1 MRLCVSSRG
10 PIPALV
16 ASMLAVCAVAPA
28 APAAPGEPTVFGTAL
43 FDPDTTTITLTFGG
57 ATPHY
62 RLFRLASGHVY
73 YEFSPA
79 RLSRPVVLNKAVG
92 APLIRYTV
100 ANRPTG
106 AAVRLSFTTTR
117 PAAPSIFIDDAARTV
132 QIQPFGEPVASLPA
146 AIAPHP
152 TILPPARPPAPR
164 TAPQTPTAAPR
175 GAQTALGRPFLDGAR
190 GMLVVPYQGARPSFR
205 AGVLETDRRW
215 VYLDFA
221 QAAAGA
227 GMSPFGRF
235 NGAVFQ
241 SWAMAKRPSKTPAR
255 LVTRLS
261 MRLSAPRAIRTELHP
276 ELGQLWVILPGR
288 TKQPPVARPLTESA
302 ARPAE
307 TPRPAETAPPIAVPA
322 GFTTPAPISAALREA
337 TPAPARPSKL
347 PSGLEQPLAAY
358 TPPPTV
364 VSAPSPTP
372 TPLIKLPPLTQFT
385 GARYDQARQ
394 TLLIPFTGAV
404 PAFSQS
410 QLSPTAVAI
419 DFPRAALTERNQLVQ
434 VFSDHPLLAR
444 WTAREEADAGFVRVT
459 FNTNRPGEVVVAL
472 DAARQALMLM
482 PQLQDLTPLP
492 PGLPSAPSTLFGRAH
507 FDVTIGA
514 LVVPYQ
520 GATPIFG
527 TTSLSPTYHY
537 VEFVGAGLAHA
548 GLQFEHLEGNPDLAH
563 WRLSKRPGS
572 ANRVHL
578 AVSTAIAGGLRVLDD
593 RAQKR
598 LLVVP
603 APEESPQ
610 P

>member
-1 MRLCVSSRG
+1 MRLCVPSVG

-16 ASMLAVCAVAPA
+16 ASVFAVCTVAPPA
-28 APAAPGEPTVFGTAL
+28 LAAPGEPTVFGAAL

-57 ATPHY
+57 ATPRYQLY
-62 RLFRLASGHVY
+62 RLATGHYY
-73 YEFSPA
+73 YEFTPA

-106 AAVRLSFTTTR
+106 ASVRLSFTTTR

-132 QIQPFGEPVASLPA
+132 QIQPFGEPVASSA
-146 AIAPHP
+146 VAIAPAP
-152 TILPPARPPAPR
+152 VPPSAPPRPPVAPR
-164 TAPQTPTAAPR
+164 A
-175 GAQTALGRPFLDGAR
+175 AQTALGRPFLDLAR

-205 AGVLETDRRW
+205 TGVLETDRRW
-215 VYLDFA
+215 FYLDFQ
-221 QAAAGA
+221 QAAAAA
-227 GMSPFGRF
+227 GTSPFGRLE
-235 NGAVFQ
+235 GAVFQ
-241 SWAMAKRPSKTPAR
+241 SWVMARRPLKPPTR

-261 MRLSAPRAIRTELHP
+261 LRLSAPRALRTELHP
-276 ELGQLWVILPGR
+276 ELGQLWVILPRAAAGQAASGR
-288 TKQPPVARPLTESA
+288 PMPPRA
-302 ARPAE
+302 AEA
-307 TPRPAETAPPIAVPA
+307 PRPAETAPPIAVPA
-322 GFTTPAPISAALREA
+322 GFSTPAPISAALREA

-347 PSGLEQPLAAY
+347 PASLEQPLAAY
-358 TPPPTV
+358 TPPPAV

-372 TPLIKLPPLTQFT
+372 TPRPSPVAKLPPLTQFT
-385 GARYDQARQ
+385 GARYDQTRQ
-394 TLLIPFTGAV
+394 TLLLPFTGAV
-404 PAFSQS
+404 PAFSQT
-410 QLSPTAVAI
+410 QLSPTALAV
-419 DFPRAALTERNQLVQ
+419 DFPRAALSERNQLVQ

-444 WTAREEADAGFVRVT
+444 WTAREAADENLVRVT

-472 DAARQALMLM
+472 DASRRALMLM
-482 PQLQDLTPLP
+482 PQLQDPTPLP
-492 PGLPSAPSTLFGRAH
+492 AGLPNAPSTLFGRAY

-527 TTSLSPTYHY
+527 TVSLSPTYHY

-563 WRLSKRPGS
+563 WRLSKRPGA

-603 APEESPQ
+603 APEASPQ

>member
-1 MRLCVSSRG
+1 MRLCVPPIG

-16 ASMLAVCAVAPA
+16 ASMFAVCAVAPP
-28 APAAPGEPTVFGTAL
+28 APAAPGEPTVFGATL

-57 ATPHY
+57 ATPRY
-62 RLFRLASGHVY
+62 QLFRLASGHFY
-73 YEFSPA
+73 YEFTPA

-92 APLIRYTV
+92 MPLIRYTV

-106 AAVRLSFTTTR
+106 ASVRLSFTTTR

-132 QIQPFGEPVASLPA
+132 QIQPFGEPVASSIVAPERLPA
-146 AIAPHP
+146 PVPVRPQA
-152 TILPPARPPAPR
+152 PPARGG
-164 TAPQTPTAAPR
+164 QTS
-175 GAQTALGRPFLDGAR
+175 LGRPFLDAAR
-190 GMLVVPYQGARPSFR
+190 GMLVVPYQGAQPSFR
-205 AGVLETDRRW
+205 TGVLETDRRW
-215 VYLDFA
+215 FYLDFT
-221 QAAAGA
+221 QAAAA
-227 GMSPFGRF
+227 GGVSPFGRF
-235 NGAVFQ
+235 NDGVFQ
-241 SWAMAKRPSKTPAR
+241 SWAMARRPFKSPTR

-261 MRLSAPRAIRTELHP
+261 LRLTAPRALRTELHP
-276 ELGQLWVILPGR
+276 ELGQVWVVLPRRAG
-288 TKQPPVARPLTESA
+288 QPVAEQPVTGRA
-302 ARPAE
+302 VE

-347 PSGLEQPLAAY
+347 PAGLEQPLAAY
-358 TPPPTV
+358 TPPPAIVAT
-364 VSAPSPTP
+364 PSPTP
-372 TPLIKLPPLTQFT
+372 TPRPSPVVKLPPLTRFT
-385 GARYDQARQ
+385 SARYDQARQ

-410 QLSPTAVAI
+410 QLSPTAVTI

-444 WTAREEADAGFVRVT
+444 WTAREEADEGLVRVT

-482 PQLQDLTPLP
+482 PQLQDPTALP
-492 PGLPSAPSTLFGRAH
+492 SGLPSAPSTLFGRAH

-514 LVVPYQ
+514 LVVPYR

-527 TTSLSPTYHY
+527 TMSLSPTYHY
-537 VEFVGAGLAHA
+537 VEFVGAGLEHA
-548 GLQFEHLEGNPDLAH
+548 GLQFENLEGNPDLGH
-563 WRLSKRPGS
+563 WRLSKRPGA

-603 APEESPQ
+603 APEEQPQ